1 MYICIDKR
9 LNVHTE
15 EEDKDNVH
23 DEITIRGRKKAWKG
37 YETEC
42 REILPHMFMDKHGER
57 TICRSKCEEMRNTNR
72 QTKEIT

>member
-37 YETEC
+37 YVNRVQRDTAS
-42 REILPHMFMDKHGER
+42 HVHG
-57 TICRSKCEEMRNTNR
+57 
-72 QTKEIT
+72 QTR